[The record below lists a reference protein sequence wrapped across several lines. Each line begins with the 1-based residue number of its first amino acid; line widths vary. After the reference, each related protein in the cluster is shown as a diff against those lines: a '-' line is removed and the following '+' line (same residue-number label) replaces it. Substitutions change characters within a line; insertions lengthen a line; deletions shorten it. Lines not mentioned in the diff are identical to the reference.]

1 MTRFKKYISD
11 YYCYQTCVAYCKE
24 RIIPG
29 LASKSI
35 NPVDYL
41 NEFLVRWKRYD
52 TLITWLD
59 KLCDYI
65 VYINI

>member
-1 MTRFKKYISD
+1 M
-11 YYCYQTCVAYCKE
+11 AYCKE

-65 VYINI
+65 VYTYINTNI